1 MNQNHQIK
9 FKKYQPLVIR
19 LWHWADAFLILGLL
33 LTVLLRK
40 TLLSWRTNSKLIE
53 GMMQENGTPVTF
65 EFARKVA
72 VTIRD
77 PLWDW
82 HIYMGYA
89 LAAFFVVR
97 LIAAFMNRG
106 KDRQRSLRNLFKAR
120 NFHVFGAYLLYRVFY
135 FMTAFMIISGLI
147 LVFKEQ
153 LGWEKNTFSSIKELH
168 ELSMWFFVGFVVLH
182 IGGVVLTEVKDE
194 PGLVSDMINGGKKE
208 E

>member
-1 MNQNHQIK
+1 MSQIK

-82 HIYMGYA
+82 HIYFGYA
-89 LAAFFVVR
+89 LGAFFLLRLVAAF
-97 LIAAFMNRG
+97 LNRG
-106 KDRQRSLRNLFKAR
+106 KDQERSLRNLFKTR
-120 NFHVFGAYLLYRVFY
+120 NLHVFGAYLLYRVFY
-135 FMTAFMIISGLI
+135 VMTALMVISGLI

-153 LGWEKNTFSSIKELH
+153 LGWEKSTFSSIKEVH
-168 ELSMWFFVGFVVLH
+168 ELSMWFFVGFVALH
-182 IGGVVLTEVKDE
+182 IGGVVVTELRDE
-194 PGLVSDMINGGKKE
+194 PGLVSDMINGGEKK
-208 E
+208 